1 MTVKLTNRVLAV
13 MVALALLV
21 LSVLVLVEIVWIL
34 ALGGTQPVVLPYP
47 PVTDY
52 LAELTWNSAPAR
64 AILIGLVIV
73 GLLLI
78 TAAFRR
84 SKPGLLTLASSNGP
98 VTAGVDRRTLQRA
111 AATAATDVDG
121 ISSATA
127 RVSRRRVA
135 VSGVSR
141 LRDPSGLQDQL
152 TGRMQSWVDGLNL
165 ATPPALTV
173 TVDQGRST

>member
-1 MTVKLTNRVLAV
+1 VTVKLTNRVLAV

-78 TAAFRR
+78 AAEFRR
-84 SKPGLLTLASSNGP
+84 SKPGLLTLASSSAP
-98 VTAGVDRRTLQRA
+98 VTAGVERRTLQKA
-111 AATAATDVDG
+111 AAAAATDVDG
-121 ISSATA
+121 ISTARA
-127 RVSRRRVA
+127 RVSRRQVNVSA
-135 VSGVSR
+135 VSG
-141 LRDPSGLQDQL
+141 LRDGGGLQDQVAA
-152 TGRMQSWVDGLNL
+152 RMQSWIDELNL
-165 ATPPALTV
+165 ASPPALSV
-173 TVDQGRST
+173 KVDQGRSR